1 MALKQISKDI
11 YDVSA
16 WVDEQLGMAGT
27 PERMAHEE
35 KAWEEYQARIL
46 VDARKE
52 AKITQSE
59 LAQRIGADKSYISRV
74 ERGLTIPTMT
84 TFFKIISALGFT
96 IELQPIPARR

>member
-1 MALKQISKDI
+1 MSNDI

-16 WVDEQLGMAGT
+16 WVDEQLGMVGS

-59 LAQRIGADKSYISRV
+59 LARRIGADKSYISRI
-74 ERGLTIPTMT
+74 ERGLTIPTMPA
-84 TFFKIISALGFT
+84 FFKIINALGFT
-96 IELQPIPARR
+96 VDLRPIAVRH